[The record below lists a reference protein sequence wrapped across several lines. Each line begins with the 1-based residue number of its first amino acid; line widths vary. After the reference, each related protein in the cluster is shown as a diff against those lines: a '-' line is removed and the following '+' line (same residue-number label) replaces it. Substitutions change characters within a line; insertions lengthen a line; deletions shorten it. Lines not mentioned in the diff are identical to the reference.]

1 MVRTGVSFMA
11 SPSFQSLP
19 VAAMMMVQRGAVER
33 EDFDIHDPAFA
44 ADPYPV
50 YERLRAECPVAHGSK
65 HGGYWLLT
73 RYEDVRE
80 AARDWR
86 TYTSSVPGV
95 TSIPVA
101 TRRTEPQLPLEVDP
115 PLHSHYRALVNPVFS
130 PARIEQLR
138 PRVEQLASRLVSSVL
153 ETLQAGGTADL
164 VSAYAEPLSIG
175 ALAAFTGLPVEDGD
189 RWLAWE
195 RRLFDVHNR
204 DDGAR
209 ATEEINAYIEAL
221 VAERRRHPR
230 DPESGDFISLL
241 LASEVDGQR
250 LTDSEVRAFCQLQ
263 FGAGFETTAD
273 AMSLTLHYLAEHP
286 KTRAALAADRTL
298 YQPAIEEF
306 LRYSTPIQIFGR
318 NATRDVA
325 LHGTTIPEGD
335 VVAISYGSANHDP
348 TVFPE
353 PEECRLDRFQGPG
366 GARHL
371 TFGAGV
377 HLCLGAPLA
386 RLQLAVT
393 LDLFA
398 GRVPPLTLAGAPTY
412 KLRGDRRGLSALPV
426 RIEVS

>member
-1 MVRTGVSFMA
+1 MP
-11 SPSFQSLP
+11 SPDP
-19 VAAMMMVQRGAVER
+19 

-44 ADPYPV
+44 ADPYPT
-50 YERLRAECPVAHGSK
+50 YDRLRADCPVVHGTK

-115 PLHSHYRALVNPVFS
+115 PLHSRYRALVNPVFS
-130 PARIEQLR
+130 QARIDQLR
-138 PRVEQLASRLVSSVL
+138 PRVQRLAGELAAALLS
-153 ETLQAGGTADL
+153 TLRYGRAADL
-164 VSAYAEPLSIG
+164 VRDYAEPLSIG
-175 ALAAFTGLPVEDGD
+175 ALAAFTGLPAEDGP
-189 RWLAWE
+189 RWLEWE

-204 DDGAR
+204 EDGAR

-221 VAERRRHPR
+221 VADRRARPR
-230 DPESGDFISLL
+230 DPASGDFISQL
-241 LASEVDGQR
+241 LASEVDGQW

-273 AMSLTLHYLAEHP
+273 AVSLTLLYLMQHP
-286 KTRAALAADRTL
+286 EASAALASESAL
-298 YQPAIEEF
+298 HQPAIEEF
-306 LRYSTPIQIFGR
+306 LRFSTPIQIFGR
-318 NATRDVA
+318 NATRD
-325 LHGTTIPEGD
+325 LDLRGRRIPKGD

-348 TVFPE
+348 SVFPD
-353 PEECRLDRFQGPG
+353 PETCVLDRFQGPTP
-366 GARHL
+366 ARHL

-386 RLQLAVT
+386 RLQLGVT
-393 LDLFA
+393 LELFT
-398 GRVPPLTLAGAPTY
+398 REVPPLALAGDPTF
-412 KLRGDRRGLSALPV
+412 KPRGDRRGLSALPV
-426 RIEVS
+426 CLAESAS